1 MNFALNSTRAPAASL
16 VRIGLLAVCVASL
29 AGCSTIK
36 GWFGDKD
43 DKDSDPAKLVEFTP
57 TATVTE
63 LWSADAGKGEDL
75 LGARQR
81 PVVMD
86 GRVYAAA
93 IEGGVH
99 AFDLQT
105 GASVWTY

>member
-57 TATVTE
+57 PPRPSLNCGPPMPARAKTC
-63 LWSADAGKGEDL
+63 SA
-75 LGARQR
+75 R
-81 PVVMD
+81 
-86 GRVYAAA
+86 
-93 IEGGVH
+93 
-99 AFDLQT
+99 
-105 GASVWTY
+105 ASGQW